1 MNKLLLNTISVT
13 FLLVINMGYS
23 QSGNFIDLLTFE
35 QENIF
40 SSNSSSFVKQ
50 ETILANEIVFSH
62 TFKSNMKID
71 HLDHKHHHEV
81 SLLDIITSDE
91 GADFNCSGGFCMNKS
106 HFHKKGLSLKKQF
119 FDYFMSITC

>member
-1 MNKLLLNTISVT
+1 MNKLLLNTISIA

-23 QSGNFIDLLTFE
+23 QSGNFIDLLAFK

-40 SSNSSSFVKQ
+40 LSNSSPFLKQ
-50 ETILANEIVFSH
+50 EKTLIDKRVFSYIFNSR
-62 TFKSNMKID
+62 TSID
-71 HLDHKHHHEV
+71 HLDHEHHHEV
-81 SLLDIITSDE
+81 SLLDVITSDE